1 MWPPKKSSIVA
12 LETLGEWGVELI
24 LYCTEKLLWEWR
36 YISRVVLKLHLL
48 PRWHGVCP
56 FTLRVGCC
64 ICVVVLSSTFLLI
77 IITSHIITSHVITSQ
92 CPWQLRK
99 IVAWLCVFVASYF
112 LVKIKSISFLMVMHK
127 NSCLITHT

>member
-12 LETLGEWGVELI
+12 LETLGEWGVELT
-24 LYCTEKLLWEWR
+24 LYCTEKLLWEWTC
-36 YISRVVLKLHLL
+36 ISCVVLKLHLL

-77 IITSHIITSHVITSQ
+77 IITSQ
-92 CPWQLRK
+92 CPWQLQK

-112 LVKIKSISFLMVMHK
+112 LVKIKGISFLMVMHK

>member
-1 MWPPKKSSIVA
+1 M
-12 LETLGEWGVELI
+12 
-24 LYCTEKLLWEWR
+24 
-36 YISRVVLKLHLL
+36 
-48 PRWHGVCP
+48 CP

-64 ICVVVLSSTFLLI
+64 VCVMVLSSTFLLI
-77 IITSHIITSHVITSQ
+77 ILTSHIITSQ

-112 LVKIKSISFLMVMHK
+112 LVKIKGISFLMVMHK